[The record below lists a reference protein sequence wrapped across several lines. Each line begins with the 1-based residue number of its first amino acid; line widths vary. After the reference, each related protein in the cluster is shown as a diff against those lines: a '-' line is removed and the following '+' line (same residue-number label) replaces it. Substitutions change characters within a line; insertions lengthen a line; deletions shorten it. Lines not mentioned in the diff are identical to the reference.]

1 MKLETL
7 LLRIESSVAY
17 LTMNRPDRLNAMNDT
32 MIQELKQALGFLS
45 DDDTVRIVV
54 ITGEGKG
61 FSSGADMKDRIENVI
76 ESKDRLSGARLISN
90 MTDFLELV
98 LLLDNYTKPTIAAIN
113 GVCVGGGLELALAC
127 DFRIASS
134 KARLGLVESNIGL
147 IPGSGGTVRLAKLIG
162 ADKAKELVFTGDMIG
177 GAEAER
183 IRLVTRSYTDD
194 EFTAKV
200 KELAEKM
207 ATRPP
212 IVLNLGKFA
221 IDNAMDSNL
230 RSSHMFERLAHN
242 VLRSTNDHRE
252 GVEAFKQKR
261 MPKFK
266 GR

>member
-1 MKLETL
+1 MNLETL
-7 LLRIESSVAY
+7 LLSIESSVGY
-17 LTMNRPDRLNAMNDT
+17 LTMNRADRLNAMNGT
-32 MIQELKQALGFLS
+32 MIRELKEALRLLS
-45 DDDTVRIVV
+45 GDDTVRIVV
-54 ITGEGKG
+54 ITGAGKG
-61 FSSGADMKDRIENVI
+61 FSSGADMKERIEGAI
-76 ESKDRLSGARLISN
+76 ESKDQLSGVRLISN

-98 LLLDNYTKPTIAAIN
+98 SILDNYTKPTIAAIN

-162 ADKAKELVFTGDMIG
+162 ADKAKELVFTGELVG
-177 GAEAER
+177 GEEAER
-183 IRLVTRSYTDD
+183 IRLVTRFYQ
-194 EFTAKV
+194 EEKFMVQV
-200 KELAEKM
+200 KELAERM

-212 IVLNLGKFA
+212 IALNLGKFA
-221 IDNAMDSNL
+221 IDNAMDANL

-252 GVEAFKQKR
+252 GVEAFKEKR
-261 MPKFK
+261 SPKFK